1 LVNETCLLG
10 GQLPGRGRD
19 VAGLIDRRLPCLGC
33 RPYRREPVPKIQR
46 VSDQPGRRSVRHA
59 QGGAELGRRELRNG
73 RGAFS
78 AQPHRMLCT
87 LDPAR
92 RDRLPGMQIGPMR
105 GQVQA
110 ADLGRGEGAFVRLGG
125 GQGAGRIQL
134 HQIVFE
140 HAFNIWP
147 TADNPRQL
155 DTPPSNG
162 QHHAPFGQHFSA
174 RSAARATATYPQIC
188 SN

>member
-59 QGGAELGRRELRNG
+59 QGGAELGRREFGDR
-73 RGAFS
+73 RGAFP
-78 AQPHRMLCT
+78 AQPDRMFYT
-87 LDPAR
+87 AATAGQDS
-92 RDRLPGMQIGPMR
+92 LPGMQIGPMR
-105 GQVQA
+105 GEVQA
-110 ADLGRGEGAFVRLGG
+110 ADLGGGEGVFIGLGG

-134 HQIVFE
+134 HQIIIE
-140 HAFNIWP
+140 HTSCI
-147 TADNPRQL
+147 
-155 DTPPSNG
+155 
-162 QHHAPFGQHFSA
+162 SA
-174 RSAARATATYPQIC
+174 
-188 SN
+188 